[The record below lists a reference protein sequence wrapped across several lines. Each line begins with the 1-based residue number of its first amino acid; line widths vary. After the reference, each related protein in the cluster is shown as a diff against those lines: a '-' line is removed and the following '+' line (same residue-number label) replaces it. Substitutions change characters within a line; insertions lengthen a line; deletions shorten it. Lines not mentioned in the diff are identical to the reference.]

1 MQPQKQT
8 NIPVLALSPLVQGK
22 VFGIPEEDVQK
33 RGPQWSPCQRPGSS
47 WVMRNVKLMLRKA
60 LLFLLSSFMVTVA
73 HMPTSLVLLWRWGH
87 RQAVHRRTRG
97 WFLPTIWGPSHR
109 GGVLGEI
116 LNFPS
121 IIILFGFGLLLTG
134 LPQATVTSASSLP
147 GGMEAHFSV
156 SDEAWFASA
165 SRGRMTHPGTPAPRY
180 S

>member
-97 WFLPTIWGPSHR
+97 RFLPTIWGPSHR

-156 SDEAWFASA
+156 SDEA
-165 SRGRMTHPGTPAPRY
+165 
-180 S
+180 